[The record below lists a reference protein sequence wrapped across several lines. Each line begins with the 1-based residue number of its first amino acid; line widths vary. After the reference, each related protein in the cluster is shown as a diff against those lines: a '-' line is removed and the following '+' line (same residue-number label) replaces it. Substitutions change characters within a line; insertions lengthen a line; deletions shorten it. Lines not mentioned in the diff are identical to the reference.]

1 MRVFREE
8 RPATILGIVMVDCVA
23 PNATD
28 VVGMGLTNPTPLF
41 WAFGKII
48 TPLGLTRLTGDLH
61 LLSSFDPVYS
71 LPKEVIPIYLSNL
84 YKQKYFDSIIRE
96 WVQWPSSAALAKET
110 VVYLSAH
117 CLLW

>member
-84 YKQKYFDSIIRE
+84 YKQIKILRFKDSR
-96 WVQWPSSAALAKET
+96 VGPVAGRRLRRWPKKP
-110 VVYLSAH
+110 
-117 CLLW
+117 